1 MAECKAGVANS
12 DTVPS
17 TGATVRLP
25 ELGGQE
31 NCGFIFPHV
40 AELLINQHQR
50 FLISVGV
57 LPVEFFMNLEKSRRR
72 RNPRVIAMRLIL
84 KSRLPVR
91 NVRHISSSFDF
102 LNSRNV
108 TPLASLTDFSMSCR
122 SLRKDEGEIAKYS
135 EDRKRELSIDFI
147 KYPKQSANHSCTLF
161 LSRPSCLVRVTPCT
175 SKTAE
180 IAYQESWNPD
190 VCPPPLCSSAPPLLC
205 RPPALRQLSIVDP

>member
-1 MAECKAGVANS
+1 MPRPLV
-12 DTVPS
+12 VLI
-17 TGATVRLP
+17 RY
-25 ELGGQE
+25 
-31 NCGFIFPHV
+31 
-40 AELLINQHQR
+40 LLIPNKHIR
-50 FLISVGV
+50 S
-57 LPVEFFMNLEKSRRR
+57 
-72 RNPRVIAMRLIL
+72 PRPARALVPRPPPDAQF
-84 KSRLPVR
+84 SLPVR

-190 VCPPPLCSSAPPLLC
+190 VCPSPLCSSAPPLLC
-205 RPPALRQLSIVDP
+205 RPRALRQLSIVDL

>member
-1 MAECKAGVANS
+1 AGSQRIPRLNGLNRKSSRSRRLDVALELAEFMAGVANS

-17 TGATVRLP
+17 TGATARLP
-25 ELGGQE
+25 ELGS
-31 NCGFIFPHV
+31 HV

-72 RNPRVIAMRLIL
+72 RNPRVIAMCLIL

-122 SLRKDEGEIAKYS
+122 S
-135 EDRKRELSIDFI
+135 
-147 KYPKQSANHSCTLF
+147 
-161 LSRPSCLVRVTPCT
+161 
-175 SKTAE
+175 
-180 IAYQESWNPD
+180 
-190 VCPPPLCSSAPPLLC
+190 
-205 RPPALRQLSIVDP
+205 